1 MFSERRGRAQ
11 NNHVPSV
18 FWVYVAMF
26 SQVAA
31 RQGTSASSYTF
42 QFCPR
47 KVWAKRLG
55 TLLRVLP
62 VVPQLGKSR
71 WEELAGSN
79 TAGKHTTHAA
89 TPPSRLVF
97 GTDMDGIT
105 QPNQK
110 CTYFDVL
117 VQCKSKFP
125 NNPLLLSFHSFCG
138 VSWGTQP
145 LFLWDKQHW
154 NWCSPLASGH
164 WGSGT
169 PLQPARIKKNKNPN
183 HIQFDVDSSASVV
196 SLHKPTLTKLC
207 NSFCRYSWSYRYG
220 LLEIFRWAYSPYLFR
235 CPFTENI
242 CQK

>member
-1 MFSERRGRAQ
+1 MFSERRGCAQ

-26 SQVAA
+26 SQVVA

-47 KVWAKRLG
+47 KVWAKWLG

-62 VVPQLGKSR
+62 VVSQLGKSR

-79 TAGKHTTHAA
+79 TTHAA
-89 TPPSRLVF
+89 TPPSCLVF
-97 GTDMDGIT
+97 GTDMDSIT

-117 VQCKSKFP
+117 VQFKSKFP
-125 NNPLLLSFHSFCG
+125 SNPLLLSFHSFCG

-145 LFLWDKQHW
+145 LLLWDK
-154 NWCSPLASGH
+154 
-164 WGSGT
+164 
-169 PLQPARIKKNKNPN
+169 
-183 HIQFDVDSSASVV
+183 
-196 SLHKPTLTKLC
+196 
-207 NSFCRYSWSYRYG
+207 
-220 LLEIFRWAYSPYLFR
+220 
-235 CPFTENI
+235 
-242 CQK
+242 